1 MALRVTAVL
10 VGADPFPYRRSM
22 REEGKCH
29 ERRKMNQTK
38 VTHTTLHGCKESC
51 DPIDIL
57 PSLPCASAVNK
68 NPILPPPTPPPQPQ
82 THPFIKVSF
91 PPPTSKRDR
100 NETEISI
107 GFIAFANIQRHQI
120 KNQNERSAGKGTSAW
135 VPPPSAGGRDPPW
148 GSPTAEPRRGHLGAG
163 GWGGGGGGE

>member
-68 NPILPPPTPPPQPQ
+68 NPILPPPPPPP
-82 THPFIKVSF
+82 HPPTPTPTPSLYKSFF
-91 PPPTSKRDR
+91 PPANLKTRPKRNGDLYRFYSIRQHPKTS
-100 NETEISI
+100 N
-107 GFIAFANIQRHQI
+107 
-120 KNQNERSAGKGTSAW
+120 
-135 VPPPSAGGRDPPW
+135 
-148 GSPTAEPRRGHLGAG
+148 
-163 GWGGGGGGE
+163 